1 MLCTPNLMAQP
12 PSAFASGGP
21 PHLHYSITLADESI
35 RHTAQKVR
43 DRVKRTA
50 PSNCIISHPLPWH
63 IRKMKNTALHLGKD
77 LQRLFTLARDLFN
90 NPHGA
95 GVREVYALHGAL
107 GLGSFYEALGHS
119 VHPLRNDDTARRR
132 VRSA

>member
-1 MLCTPNLMAQP
+1 MN
-12 PSAFASGGP
+12 PSK
-21 PHLHYSITLADESI
+21 
-35 RHTAQKVR
+35 RVR
-43 DRVKRTA
+43 DRVKCTA
-50 PSNCIISHPLPWH
+50 PSSCIIPHPLPWC